1 MGDTPAGGSKEAIER
16 SAAQAVTTPEG
27 SISGRL
33 DLVGRF
39 ARLARALEAAGLYNA
54 TKALRAGADRELTR
68 VAAPAAQ
75 LRRGD
80 VLRELEG
87 VRRDVAAAGYPEW
100 FVGLLHSAEEAIR
113 ADTSLLYRDAPPVW
127 TCRVCGE
134 LALDTPPDL
143 CPTCGAPA
151 VSFRGHA
158 AVWYLEADGP
168 TPTLALLRDG
178 PRQVERALDGR
189 TAQQLDRA
197 PRPGEWSARE
207 TLRHIT
213 SAEVLLSTRV
223 RRMLEENDPELVAWQ
238 PGDAP
243 PPSDEATDY
252 RADAGADELLAH
264 YRRLRL
270 STVNLLTDIA
280 PDAWQRPGRHPEWG
294 PVTVLSQASYFARHQ
309 AAHQAQ
315 LAAAVE
321 GRVPGEPRKPGS

>member
-1 MGDTPAGGSKEAIER
+1 MGDTPAGGSKEANER

-27 SISGRL
+27 SSGGRL

-80 VLRELEG
+80 G
-87 VRRDVAAAGYPEW
+87 
-100 FVGLLHSAEEAIR
+100 
-113 ADTSLLYRDAPPVW
+113 
-127 TCRVCGE
+127 
-134 LALDTPPDL
+134 
-143 CPTCGAPA
+143 
-151 VSFRGHA
+151 
-158 AVWYLEADGP
+158 
-168 TPTLALLRDG
+168 
-178 PRQVERALDGR
+178 
-189 TAQQLDRA
+189 
-197 PRPGEWSARE
+197 
-207 TLRHIT
+207 
-213 SAEVLLSTRV
+213 
-223 RRMLEENDPELVAWQ
+223 
-238 PGDAP
+238 
-243 PPSDEATDY
+243 
-252 RADAGADELLAH
+252 
-264 YRRLRL
+264 
-270 STVNLLTDIA
+270 LTDMA

>member
-1 MGDTPAGGSKEAIER
+1 MGDTRAGGSKEANER

-33 DLVGRF
+33 DLVSRF
-39 ARLARALEAAGLYNA
+39 ARLSRALEAAGLYNS

-68 VAAPAAQ
+68 VAASAAQ
-75 LRRGD
+75 LGRD
-80 VLRELEG
+80 EILSELDALRQDLE
-87 VRRDVAAAGYPEW
+87 ASGYPDW
-100 FVGLLHSAEEAIR
+100 FVGQVRSAEDALR
-113 ADTSLLYRDAPPVW
+113 ADRNLRYRDAPAVW
-127 TCRVCGE
+127 TCRICGE
-134 LALDTPPDL
+134 LALERPPDL
-143 CPTCGAPA
+143 CPTCEAPA
-151 VSFRGHA
+151 VAFRGHA
-158 AVWYLEADGP
+158 AVWYLESDGP
-168 TPTLALLRDG
+168 VATLALLADG
-178 PRQVERALDGR
+178 PRQVDRALDGR
-189 TAQQLDRA
+189 TPEELERA

-252 RADAGADELLAH
+252 RADAGAAELLAH

-270 STVNLLTDIA
+270 STVSLLTDIA
-280 PDAWQRPGRHPEWG
+280 PDDWQRPGRHPEWG
-294 PVTVLSQASYFARHQ
+294 PVTVLSQASYFGRHQ

-321 GRVPGEPRKPGS
+321 GRVPGEPREPGS